1 MGPEFPDARYVG
13 HRHAGLATFQDLLE
27 ARLRQV
33 VEFVLGMREQV
44 APGHVDCPAEQEFGI
59 EPRRLADRGQPL
71 GGVSDSGIQFHVGVH
86 SPKISNVTFLRM
98 NVYSNI
104 LDMVGQTPMLEVTHL
119 DTGPCRLFLKLE
131 LLNPG
136 GSIKDRI
143 GISMIQ
149 EAEKR
154 GDIEPGDTIVE
165 ATAGNTGLG
174 LALVAAQ
181 KGYRLVIVLPDK
193 MSQEK
198 IFNLR
203 AMGAEVILT
212 RSDVVRGHP
221 EYYQDLGQR
230 IAEERGAYFVNQFGN
245 PDNPLAHETGTA
257 PEIIEQMD
265 GDVDAIVLGV
275 GSSGTVSGI
284 SKYLKDNDLAV
295 DLILADPEGSIL
307 TDYVNK
313 GEIGQGGNWLVEGIG
328 EDFIPDI
335 ADFDKVTKAYAI
347 SDAESFATARELL
360 RTEGVLAGSSSGT
373 LLAAA
378 LKYCREQDQPKRVV
392 TFACDTG
399 NKYLSKLYNDF
410 WLEDQGFI
418 SREQQGD
425 LRDLIGRPHGERA
438 TITVGP
444 TDLVTT
450 AHNRLRNAGFSQLP
464 VMEDGHLIGVIT
476 EDAIIHFVYGHPDLL
491 GAPVRDAME
500 SAFIKLDKSETLNN
514 LVAMLRVQPY
524 AAIMDGDEFLGLI
537 TRSDVLN
544 YLRRG
549 A

>member
-1 MGPEFPDARYVG
+1 
-13 HRHAGLATFQDLLE
+13 
-27 ARLRQV
+27 
-33 VEFVLGMREQV
+33 
-44 APGHVDCPAEQEFGI
+44 
-59 EPRRLADRGQPL
+59 
-71 GGVSDSGIQFHVGVH
+71 
-86 SPKISNVTFLRM
+86 M

-104 LDMVGQTPMLEVTHL
+104 LDMVGQTPMLEVTRI
-119 DTGPCRLFLKLE
+119 DTGLCRLFLKLE
-131 LLNPG
+131 LMNPG

-143 GISMIQ
+143 GISMVE

-154 GDIEPGDTIVE
+154 GDISPGDTIVE

-181 KGYRLVIVLPDK
+181 KGYELVIVLPDK

-212 RSDVVRGHP
+212 RSDVGRGHP
-221 EYYQDLGQR
+221 EYYQDLGKS
-230 IAEERGAYFVNQFGN
+230 IAKERGAYFINQFGN

-257 PEIIEQMD
+257 PEILEQMS
-265 GDVDAIVLGV
+265 GDLDAIVLGV
-275 GSSGTVSGI
+275 GSSGTVTGI
-284 SKYLKDNDLAV
+284 SNYLREHAPGV

-307 TDYVNK
+307 TGYINN
-313 GEIGQGGNWLVEGIG
+313 GEIGESGSWLVEGIG

-335 ADFDKVTKAYAI
+335 ADFDKVRKAYAI
-347 SDAESFATARELL
+347 PDAESFATARELL
-360 RTEGVLAGSSSGT
+360 RREGLLAGSSSGT

-378 LKYCREQDQPKRVV
+378 LKYCREQTEPKRVV

-418 SREQQGD
+418 TREQHGD
-425 LRDLIGRPHGERA
+425 LRDLIGRPHSEHA

-444 TDLVTT
+444 TDVVTT

-464 VMEDGHLIGVIT
+464 VMDNGKLIGVIT

-491 GAPVRDAME
+491 DAPVRDAME
-500 SAFIKLDKSETLNN
+500 SAFIKLDKTESLNN

-524 AAIMDGDEFLGLI
+524 AAIMDGDDFLGLI

-544 YLRRG
+544 YLRRD